1 MVLVYVFSL
10 MSSIVTNQS
19 IGIIVVA
26 IICIIIILFTTVQT
40 ALFFG
45 HYFKTSISWFSRLPS
60 LIIFSDY
67 FFRVV
72 LVLCNVLIKN
82 GWIVSSS
89 SATTS
94 TLAVYSSF
102 VILHQF
108 TLFIKVLFIVVSFI
122 HFPIFHL
129 LSHHQPINHSLSQ
142 SRDLHSLKWELP
154 LELFGLQFS

>member
-1 MVLVYVFSL
+1 

-26 IICIIIILFTTVQT
+26 IICIIIILLTTVQT
-40 ALFFG
+40 TLFVG

-94 TLAVYSSF
+94 TLAVYSSL

-108 TLFIKVLFIVVSFI
+108 TLLIKVLFIVVSFI
-122 HFPIFHL
+122 NFPSSF
-129 LSHHQPINHSLSQ
+129 SSSINHSPSH
-142 SRDLHSLKWELP
+142 SRYLHSLKWGLP